1 MFLLPVEGSLLM
13 TLLMHP
19 WCCRHRDGSRARK
32 SVQQTR
38 ETPPAG
44 ENDLVKQEL
53 EFQHFME
60 LKLTKPG
67 FLVDYIIH
75 MLTISYYIIIRL
87 PYVTIQSHGSSPL
100 QTVFFCVGLLMSS
113 QSVGVMVFKEIK
125 PQQRW

>member
-1 MFLLPVEGSLLM
+1 MFLLPIEGSLLM

-53 EFQHFME
+53 EFQHFYGAE
-60 LKLTKPG
+60 IDQTWVPSGLYHTY
-67 FLVDYIIH
+67 VDYII
-75 MLTISYYIIIRL
+75 LYYN
-87 PYVTIQSHGSSPL
+87 
-100 QTVFFCVGLLMSS
+100 
-113 QSVGVMVFKEIK
+113 
-125 PQQRW
+125 